1 LRFILVHG
9 GFHGAWCWDLLVP
22 ELERRGHTAVTI
34 DLPGHG
40 ARVDEEATLTG
51 YRDAVVAVIDS
62 GDVLVGHSMGGF
74 VTSIAADVALERV
87 RHVVYLAAGLPL
99 EGQPM
104 YAAGAGR
111 LPSQEDIIELVD
123 DGRRIMFRTDEA
135 ATAFFYH
142 DCSPEIAT
150 WACGMLTPQPLAPM
164 LEPISV
170 PRLWKADLQ
179 RSVILCREDRA
190 GGDAEAAAA
199 TVARLGVEPLWMDT
213 SHSPFLSQPAACA
226 ELIIEATTRRPIRAR
241 MLAVDASPRK
251 SEGD

>member
-1 LRFILVHG
+1 MVRESTREPPSL
-9 GFHGAWCWDLLVP
+9 ATA
-22 ELERRGHTAVTI
+22 TAV
-34 DLPGHG
+34 
-40 ARVDEEATLTG
+40 VD
-51 YRDAVVAVIDS
+51 VIEP

-74 VTSIAADVALERV
+74 VTSIAADAALDRV

-111 LPSQEDIIELVD
+111 LSSQDDIIELVD

-142 DCSPEIAT
+142 DCSPEIAS
-150 WACGMLTPQPLAPM
+150 WACGRLTPQPLAPM

-170 PRLWKADLQ
+170 PRLWEVDLP
-179 RSVILCREDRA
+179 RSLILCSEDRA
-190 GGDAEAAAA
+190 GGDAESAAG
-199 TVARLGVEPLWMDT
+199 TVIRLGVEPLWMGT

-226 ELIIEATTRRPIRAR
+226 ELIVEATTRPPIRAR
-241 MLAVDASPRK
+241 MLAADDS
-251 SEGD
+251 